1 MSVES
6 NRSGGEHLEK
16 RSELL
21 RTEGGIRQLKDI
33 LVVED
38 EERDA
43 DRIQGTL
50 RLMIGYSGLEVR
62 TASTISTAVDAVLER
77 QPQLI
82 LLDDALKPS
91 DTATDTIPFLHR
103 AGYDGPIVVISG
115 QVTRR
120 RRTELMAA
128 GATDVIHKDDV
139 ESVRIRECLAK
150 IFPDAPVPAPPTTQ
164 PAKGKL

>member
-1 MSVES
+1 MSADS
-6 NRSGGEHLEK
+6 TRSGGEHLEK

-21 RTEGGIRQLKDI
+21 RTEMGLHQLSDI

-38 EERDA
+38 EKRDA
-43 DRIQGTL
+43 DRIQATL
-50 RLMIGYSGLEVR
+50 RLMVGYGELDVR

-77 QPQLI
+77 QPQLV

-91 DTATDTIPFLHR
+91 DTATDTIPFLQR
-103 AGYDGPIVVISG
+103 AGYAGPIVVISG

-120 RRTELMAA
+120 RRTELMQA

-139 ESVRIRECLAK
+139 ESVKIRECLAK
-150 IFPDAPVPAPPTTQ
+150 IFPEEAATTPAPVEKRSKT
-164 PAKGKL
+164 